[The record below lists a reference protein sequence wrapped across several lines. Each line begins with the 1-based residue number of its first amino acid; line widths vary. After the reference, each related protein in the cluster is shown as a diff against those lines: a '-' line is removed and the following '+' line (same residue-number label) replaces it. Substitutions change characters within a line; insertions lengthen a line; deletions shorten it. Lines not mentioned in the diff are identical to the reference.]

1 MTTKAYTLLA
11 SLVPRL
17 QAILVTNGYATN
29 AGASVLVG
37 PVPRQDG
44 ESFPFIRLHETD
56 AAPES
61 AVPFRPSAKVRVQ
74 FTAEAAAEEKTAA
87 NIVATG
93 HKLVGDMKKALFG
106 DVARDLN
113 GKAIDARLE
122 GYSIQPPDP
131 GSDVV
136 IALVRG
142 SFSFHD
148 DFNAL

>member
-11 SLVPRL
+11 SL
-17 QAILVTNGYATN
+17 
-29 AGASVLVG
+29 
-37 PVPRQDG
+37 VPRQDG

-74 FTAEAAAEEKTAA
+74 FTAEAASEEKTAA

-113 GKAIDARLE
+113 GNAIDARLE

-148 DFNAL
+148 DFTAL

>member
-29 AGASVLVG
+29 AGTSVLVG

-74 FTAEAAAEEKTAA
+74 FTAEAASEEKTAA

-122 GYSIQPPDP
+122 GYSIQPPEQ

-148 DFNAL
+148 DFTTI